1 MQIQEIFPGGIQ
13 GVILFAGGS
22 PRPFS
27 GQFDGSEI
35 SRGGPEPPLPDLFTY
50 YLCYCQ
56 ILDFKMLKAFRAAS
70 VIFVLFIICIS
81 GPVMGENDSDLR
93 QPQISHNAIDFTQIS
108 LKNSLEPMRAVASLV
123 LCFVNRKHSQ
133 YLRDWIEINKAI
145 DIWIDG

>member
-1 MQIQEIFPGGIQ
+1 MPGGVQGLFRGNLMGLKFPGVVQ
-13 GVILFAGGS
+13 N
-22 PRPFS
+22 
-27 GQFDGSEI
+27 
-35 SRGGPEPPLPDLFTY
+35 PPLPDLFTY

-56 ILDFKMLKAFRAAS
+56 ILDFKMLKAFRAVS

-93 QPQISHNAIDFTQIS
+93 QPQISHNAIDFTRIS